1 MTVSPQNPELSLRRA
16 PRAVAALA
24 VLLGTLL
31 GGAAASADELKVT
44 ATIKPIHAL
53 VAQVME
59 GVGAPSLLVQ
69 GAASP
74 HTYALK
80 PSDARALHQADVFF
94 RVSETVEPF
103 TSKIVAAL
111 PESVRVVT
119 LAEAPGIEL
128 LPIRR
133 GETFEAHDH
142 SHGHGEGH
150 DHGDHDHGKEE
161 KHGGHD
167 HKHAHGH
174 KHDHDHGHKAGD
186 HAHHDHGHDHDDHA
200 EPRPHASHETDGHVW
215 LDPRNA
221 RKMLPEIA
229 RVLSEAAPDH
239 AETFRANAAR
249 AATALDTLETDLA
262 RDIAPLEGK
271 PYVVFHDAYQ
281 YFERRF
287 GLAPVG
293 SITLSPEVRPSAKR
307 LTEIRQRL
315 ATLKASCVF
324 AEPQFQPRLV
334 EAVTEGTT
342 ARAGTLDPE
351 GALVEAGPA
360 AYETLLRNLASGLK
374 SCLTPQS

>member
-1 MTVSPQNPELSLRRA
+1 MTISPQNPELSLRRA

-174 KHDHDHGHKAGD
+174 KHDHDHGHKAED
-186 HAHHDHGHDHDDHA
+186 HAHHDHGHDHA

-221 RKMLPEIA
+221 RKMLTKIA

-249 AATALDTLETDLA
+249 AAAALDTLEADLA
-262 RDIAPLEGK
+262 RDIALLKGK

-315 ATLKASCVF
+315 ATLTASCVF
-324 AEPQFQPRLV
+324 AEPQFQPRVV